1 MADKDSM
8 ATQRDRSL
16 VIDEDLRAAGFAD
29 AHIIGRGGF
38 GVVYRCREIALGRTV
53 AVKVLTAA
61 PDFGH
66 ENLERFLREQRAMG
80 GLPEHPNI
88 VAILQVGTT
97 GDGRPFLVMP
107 YHSKGSLEQ
116 RIQHGGPLDI
126 TTALRISVKLSGALE
141 TVHRAGILHRDI
153 KPGNVLL
160 TDYGEPQLTDF
171 GIARVEGGFR
181 TTTGVVTASPAFTA
195 PEVLRDGTPS
205 VASDIYSLGATLFC
219 MLTGHAAFQR
229 RSGERLVAQFVRITE
244 EPIPDLRPG
253 GIPDDICELIEES
266 MAADPG
272 RRPLSAAMFG
282 ERAQQLQRHRGLRVD
297 EMAISAPEP
306 PAAEPAAAAD
316 RVGEPT
322 RLGLLPPA
330 DPVTTPPVAET
341 KFHPALSPR
350 PLVRRPRLLDSMDPE
365 RWPRLIVVHAPAGFG
380 KSTLAAQWGQ
390 RMVDRGVP
398 ACWLNIDDD
407 DNNPVWFLLHLI
419 EAVGRA
425 RPALTTELLRVVEE
439 HGNDVM
445 RYVLTTLI
453 NRIHADRERIVMII
467 EDWHRVT
474 DADTTA
480 ALRFL
485 IDNACHHL
493 QLLITSREVIGL
505 PLSAIRVRDEL
516 VEIDSAALRFDES
529 ETADFLTRVGG
540 LALGAADIDRLRT
553 GTDGWVAGLQ
563 LASISLR
570 GRDDPASAIAT
581 MSGRH
586 QAISEYLTDNVLDAL
601 EPGLLTALLE
611 TAVTDKICGPLAA
624 ELTGRPQGRALLED
638 IERRDLFLRRLDDD
652 GEWFRYHTLFSDFL
666 RQRLE
671 RDHPERVSQ
680 LHRRAAEWFAAHDML
695 SEAIDHAMAAGE
707 PERAVALVSA
717 HARGLVQHSH
727 LATLVALAA
736 KLPVTD
742 AAADPTLQIALA
754 WAAVLLRRPSRMHT
768 ALQLALAADSA
779 KQPAGHRKSDLAV
792 EASILC
798 GVEAAL
804 ADHLD
809 GLEDAVEQSCAR
821 AESLA
826 PFVLSAT
833 ANLGAF
839 AALHRFDFDR
849 VHEWHRWGQSY
860 FRHITGALSIMYS
873 HCFAGMAAREQLAEE
888 AAEEHFRT
896 ALHLART
903 TTGESSFTARLASAA
918 LGDFLYD
925 RGEIAEAQQLLDV
938 ALEFG
943 FEGGTVDFLTG
954 VYGTGARIKALRG
967 DRADAQRLLADGAE
981 VATAHA
987 LPRLSARIELERIRL
1002 GIGEFVPGEPS
1013 GARGA
1018 EDGVATAIR
1027 ELTEEAAVRWL
1038 LRVDPERALL
1048 RARALRQSIDAAARP
1063 RAALCATLSTAH
1075 CLETVGR
1082 PEEAEAVLAP
1092 ALRRCVEVGLVR
1104 PLLDEGPA
1112 LLAVVRRLSAGTG
1125 RNALGHPAIALPR
1138 AVLDHLG

>member
-16 VIDEDLRAAGFAD
+16 VIDDGLRAAGFAD

-38 GVVYRCREIALGRTV
+38 GVVYRCRELALGRIV
-53 AVKVLTAA
+53 AVKVLSAA
-61 PDFGH
+61 PDFGD
-66 ENLERFLREQRAMG
+66 ENVERFLREQRAMG

-97 GDGRPFLVMP
+97 GDGRPYLVMP
-107 YHSKGSLEQ
+107 YHPRGSLEQ

-219 MLTGHAAFQR
+219 MLTGHAAYQR
-229 RSGERLVAQFVRITE
+229 RSGERLVAQFLRITE

-272 RRPLSAAMFG
+272 GRPVSAMEFG
-282 ERAQQLQRHRGLRVD
+282 ERAQQRQRHRGLRVD
-297 EMAISAPEP
+297 EMAISAPET
-306 PAAEPAAAAD
+306 PAAEPAPAD

-330 DPVTTPPVAET
+330 DLVTTPPTAET

-380 KSTLAAQWGQ
+380 KSTLAAQWAQ
-390 RMVDRGVP
+390 RMVNRGVA

-453 NRIHADRERIVMII
+453 NRIHADGERLVMII

-485 IDNACHHL
+485 LDNACHHL
-493 QLLITSREVIGL
+493 QLLITSREMIGL

-516 VEIDSAALRFDES
+516 IEIDSAALRFDES

-540 LALGAADIDRLRT
+540 LALEDADIDRLRT

-570 GRDDPASAIAT
+570 GREDPGSAIAT

-611 TAVTDKICGPLAA
+611 TAVTEKICGPLAA
-624 ELTGRPQGRALLED
+624 ALTGRPHGRALLED

-671 RDHPERVSQ
+671 RDHPERVPR
-680 LHRRAAEWFAAHDML
+680 LHRRAAEWFAANDML

-717 HARGLVQHSH
+717 HARELVQHSH
-727 LATLVALAA
+727 LATLAALAA

-742 AAADPTLQIALA
+742 AAGDPTLQIALA

-779 KQPAGHRKSDLAV
+779 KQPPGHRKSDLAV

-809 GLEDAVEQSCAR
+809 GLEDTVEQSRAR
-821 AESLA
+821 ADSLP
-826 PFVLSAT
+826 PFVLAAA

-849 VHEWHRWGQSY
+849 VHEWHRWGRIY
-860 FRHITGALSIMYS
+860 FRDITGALSIMYS

-925 RGEIAEAQQLLDV
+925 RGEIAEAHQLLDV
-938 ALEFG
+938 AVEFG

-954 VYGTGARIKALRG
+954 VYGTGARLTALRG
-967 DRADAQRLLADGAE
+967 DHSAAERLLADGAE

-1002 GIGEFVPGEPS
+1002 GIGEIVPGEPT
-1013 GARGA
+1013 GARAA
-1018 EDGVATAIR
+1018 EDGVATTIR

-1038 LRVDPERALL
+1038 LRVDPERALH
-1048 RARALRQSIDAAARP
+1048 RADALRQSIDAVARP
-1063 RAALCATLSTAH
+1063 RAALCATLLSAN

-1082 PEEAEAVLAP
+1082 SEEAEAVLAP

-1112 LLAVVRRLSAGTG
+1112 LLAVVRRLSAGTA
-1125 RNALGHPAIALPR
+1125 RNALGQNAIALPR

>member
-16 VIDEDLRAAGFAD
+16 VIDDDLRAAGFAD

-38 GVVYRCREIALGRTV
+38 GVVYRCRELALGRTV
-53 AVKVLTAA
+53 AVKVLTATSE
-61 PDFGH
+61 FGD

-97 GDGRPFLVMP
+97 GDGRPYLVMP
-107 YHSKGSLEQ
+107 YHPKGSLDQ
-116 RIQHGGPLDI
+116 RIQHGGPLDV
-126 TTALRISVKLSGALE
+126 TAALRMSVKLSGALE

-160 TDYGEPQLTDF
+160 SDYGEPQLTDF

-195 PEVLRDGTPS
+195 PEVLRDGTPT

-253 GIPDDICELIEES
+253 GIPDDTCALIEDS
-266 MAADPG
+266 MAADPAQ
-272 RRPLSAAMFG
+272 RPVSAAEFG

-297 EMAISAPEP
+297 EMAIPAPEP
-306 PAAEPAAAAD
+306 PAAEPAAVAD

-330 DPVTTPPVAET
+330 DPVTTPPTAET
-341 KFHPALSPR
+341 KFHPALPAR
-350 PLVRRPRLLDSMDPE
+350 PLVRRPRLLDSMDRD

-390 RMVDRGVP
+390 RMVGRGV
-398 ACWLNIDDD
+398 ATCWLNIDDD

-453 NRIHADRERIVMII
+453 NRIHADGERIVMII

-485 IDNACHHL
+485 LDNACHHL
-493 QLLITSREVIGL
+493 QLLITSREMIGL
-505 PLSAIRVRDEL
+505 PLSAIRVRDDL
-516 VEIDSAALRFDES
+516 IEIDSAALRFDQD

-540 LALGAADIDRLRT
+540 LTLDSADIDRLRS

-570 GRDDPASAIAT
+570 GREDPGSAIAT

-601 EPGLLTALLE
+601 EPDLLTALLD
-611 TAVTDKICGPLAA
+611 TAVTDKVCGSLAS

-671 RDHPERVSQ
+671 RDHPDRVPR

-695 SEAIDHAMAAGE
+695 SEAIDHAMAAGD
-707 PERAVALVSA
+707 PGRAVALVSA
-717 HARGLVQHSH
+717 HARELVQHSH
-727 LATLVALAA
+727 LATLAALAA
-736 KLPVTD
+736 KLPVTE

-779 KQPAGHRKSDLAV
+779 KQPPGHRKSDLAV

-804 ADHLD
+804 ADRLD
-809 GLEDAVEQSCAR
+809 GLEDIVEQSCAR
-821 AESLA
+821 ADSLA
-826 PFVLSAT
+826 PFVLSAA

-839 AALHRFDFDR
+839 TALHRFDFDR
-849 VHEWHRWGQSY
+849 VHEWHRWGRTY

-873 HCFAGMAAREQLAEE
+873 HCFAGMAAREQLDSE

-903 TTGESSFTARLASAA
+903 TTGESSLTARLASAA

-925 RGEIAEAQQLLDV
+925 RGEIAEARHLLGV
-938 ALEFG
+938 AVEFG
-943 FEGGTVDFLTG
+943 FDGGTVDFLTG
-954 VYGTGARIKALRG
+954 VYGTGARIEALRG
-967 DRADAQRLLADGAE
+967 DLAAARRLLADGTE
-981 VATAHA
+981 VATAHT

-1002 GIGEFVPGEPS
+1002 GFAESGPGEPPAPH
-1013 GARGA
+1013 GAR
-1018 EDGVATAIR
+1018 DGVATTIHD
-1027 ELTEEAAVRWL
+1027 LTEEAAVRWL
-1038 LRVDPERALL
+1038 LCADPERALP
-1048 RARALRQSIDAAARP
+1048 RARDLRESIDTAVRP
-1063 RAALCATLSTAH
+1063 RAALCATLLFAN

-1082 PEEAEAVLAP
+1082 SEEAETVLAP
-1092 ALRRCVEVGLVR
+1092 ALRRCVEAGLVR
-1104 PLLDEGPA
+1104 PLIDEGPA
-1112 LLAVVRRLSAGTG
+1112 LLAVARRLSGETGRHSAGT
-1125 RNALGHPAIALPR
+1125 PAIALPR
-1138 AVLDHLG
+1138 TFLDQLG